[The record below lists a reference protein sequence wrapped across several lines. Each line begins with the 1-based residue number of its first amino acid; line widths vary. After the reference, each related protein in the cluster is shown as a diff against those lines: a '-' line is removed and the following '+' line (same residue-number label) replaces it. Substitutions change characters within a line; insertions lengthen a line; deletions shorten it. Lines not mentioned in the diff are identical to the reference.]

1 MRWLDSITNSTDM
14 NLSMS
19 SQSISSLQGIVK
31 ERGAW
36 RAAIQR
42 VEHGLSTEQRWIMM
56 KKNFSCTYLTSV
68 YLPWW
73 SVGSNLLPILLSFL
87 NSSSYAYFINIFY
100 QSVSLFFFFFTVSF
114 EEQRFLISMKF
125 NYLIFTLYTSWFV
138 IGFLTRGKHLL
149 ISRLKSQSA
158 VIMEPQKIKSVIVS
172 IFLHLFAMKLWD
184 RKPWS

>member
-1 MRWLDSITNSTDM
+1 MLKLQLQNFGHLMQRADSLEKTQMLGKTEGKRSGWQRMRWLDSITNSTDM

-100 QSVSLFFFFFTVSF
+100 QSVSLFFFFFRVSF

-125 NYLIFTLYTSWFV
+125 NYLIFTLYISWFV
-138 IGFLTRGKHLL
+138 CCT
-149 ISRLKSQSA
+149 
-158 VIMEPQKIKSVIVS
+158 
-172 IFLHLFAMKLWD
+172 
-184 RKPWS
+184 